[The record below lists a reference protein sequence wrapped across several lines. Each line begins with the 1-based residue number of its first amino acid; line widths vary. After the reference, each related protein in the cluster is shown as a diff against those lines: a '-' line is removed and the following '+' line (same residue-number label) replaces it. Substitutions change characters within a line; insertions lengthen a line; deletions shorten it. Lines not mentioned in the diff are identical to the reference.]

1 MRNLR
6 DKTNRMAW
14 GVVRQHDGFKKTVT
28 ITVEVVLLKIMDSKL
43 ANIQFSFE
51 EDETVTGIEDLKIA
65 NDESPVDDSPIYNLK
80 GQRVNRANAQ
90 QKGVYIIN
98 GKKQIK

>member
-1 MRNLR
+1 
-6 DKTNRMAW
+6 MAT
-14 GVVRQHDGFKKTVT
+14 DSFKKTVT
-28 ITVEVVLLKIMDSKL
+28 ITVEVVLLKIMDSEL

-98 GKKQIK
+98 GKKHIK

>member
-1 MRNLR
+1 
-6 DKTNRMAW
+6 MAT
-14 GVVRQHDGFKKTVT
+14 DSFKKTVT

-65 NDESPVDDSPIYNLK
+65 NDESSVDDSPIYNLK

-98 GKKQIK
+98 GKKHIK

>member
-1 MRNLR
+1 
-6 DKTNRMAW
+6 MAT
-14 GVVRQHDGFKKTVT
+14 DSFKKTVT

-51 EDETVTGIEDLKIA
+51 EDETVAGIEDLKIA

-98 GKKQIK
+98 GKKHIK

>member
-1 MRNLR
+1 M
-6 DKTNRMAW
+6 
-14 GVVRQHDGFKKTVT
+14 
-28 ITVEVVLLKIMDSKL
+28 EVVPLKIMDSKPT
-43 ANIQFSFE
+43 NIQFSFE